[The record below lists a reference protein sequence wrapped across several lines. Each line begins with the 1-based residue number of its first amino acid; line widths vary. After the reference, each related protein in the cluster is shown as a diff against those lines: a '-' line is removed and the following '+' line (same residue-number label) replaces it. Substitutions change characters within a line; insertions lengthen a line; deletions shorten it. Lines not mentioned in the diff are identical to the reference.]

1 MAVVIEKAPVPAPH
15 WKLTV
20 EEYHRMGEVGILH
33 EDDRIELIE
42 GELIEMSPIG
52 CFHAGV
58 GSRISDWLMRRL
70 TGQAIPWTQNPIHL
84 SRDSEPQPDFA
95 LLRYRPDYYTKSLP
109 TAADVLLVVEI
120 ADSSVRYDRE
130 IKAPLYA
137 RHGIP
142 EYWLIDVPARGIEVY
157 SEPDTEKGCYRDVRM
172 VAEGLLAPRGF
183 PDAALD
189 VRALLA

>member
-1 MAVVIEKAPVPAPH
+1 
-15 WKLTV
+15 
-20 EEYHRMGEVGILH
+20 
-33 EDDRIELIE
+33 
-42 GELIEMSPIG
+42 
-52 CFHAGV
+52 
-58 GSRISDWLMRRL
+58 
-70 TGQAIPWTQNPIHL
+70 
-84 SRDSEPQPDFA
+84 

-142 EYWLIDVPARGIEVY
+142 EYWLIDVPARSIEAY

-172 VAEGLLAPRGF
+172 VAEGWLAPRGF
-183 PDAALD
+183 PDVVLD
-189 VRALLA
+189 MRALLA